1 MRRHDPHSS
10 FTRAALAAILGLGV
24 FAACSSPTEIVDT
37 PTPTTPTPG
46 AGAAL
51 AVGAAGGDPKAV
63 VAVVDGQSITLGELD
78 GGMKDQLAKALLN
91 YQMALYETRS
101 GALDLEVER
110 RVLAAEAKKR
120 GLADADALVA
130 AEVNAKVVPPSDDE
144 LRAFYEK
151 FKEQMEGQPFEAMVE
166 KMRGYLIGQQ
176 TQARHG
182 SFVNDLRKTY
192 GVKVTLDPVRLPVE
206 AKGPGRGAEKPKVTI
221 VMWSD
226 FQCPY
231 CVRAEPTLTQLLAT
245 FPNDVRVVFRHFPL
259 NFHEHA
265 MPAAEASACADEQG
279 QFWPLHDWFVSGQS
293 DLTRPA
299 TRAFLG
305 QRPGFDL
312 TKFDACLT
320 SGRGLKVVEADQ
332 AAGERLTVDGTPA
345 FFVNGIKLGG
355 ALPYDQF
362 EALVKTEL
370 ARQ

>member
-1 MRRHDPHSS
+1 M
-10 FTRAALAAILGLGV
+10 
-24 FAACSSPTEIVDT
+24 VD
-37 PTPTTPTPG
+37 
-46 AGAAL
+46 
-51 AVGAAGGDPKAV
+51 
-63 VAVVDGQSITLGELD
+63 
-78 GGMKDQLAKALLN
+78 
-91 YQMALYETRS
+91 
-101 GALDLEVER
+101 
-110 RVLAAEAKKR
+110 
-120 GLADADALVA
+120 
-130 AEVNAKVVPPSDDE
+130 
-144 LRAFYEK
+144 
-151 FKEQMEGQPFEAMVE
+151 

-182 SFVNDLRKTY
+182 AFVNDLRKAY
-192 GVKVTLDPVRLPVE
+192 AVKVTLDPVRLPVE

-231 CVRAEPTLTQLLAT
+231 CVRAEPTLTQLLAA
-245 FPNDVRVVFRHFPL
+245 FPNEVRVVFRHFPL

-265 MPAAEASACADEQG
+265 MPAAESSACADEQG

-312 TKFDACLT
+312 AKFDECLT

-362 EALVKTEL
+362 EALVKTEI
-370 ARQ
+370 AR